1 MWKLV
6 QTGLSVVA
14 GTAEPEYG
22 PDSIHPV
29 GYDLKENEPIYS
41 GLTEKDMCYISPSHT
56 NVETQTFYF
65 NDEIYYGFA
74 QIIHSNVI
82 PLTTTAQFTFKIYNK
97 KTPQDYI
104 WTSTK
109 LDNFRTDGTNFHA
122 DNLDI
127 ILDLTTMTYEI
138 KSFVN
143 KETLVDLKF
152 KRLGDGIKF
161 GKDGTTYYGTDIN
174 EPWGSMRHI
183 FWPRCVIEGTVTLTR
198 HKSHN
203 NDTYEQS
210 MEPSNSTESQT
221 QDDDNKTLRNGKEEK
236 EFRKIHHL
244 LSNAGRKTLGKLN
257 NLSHGNGSSSS
268 VNTIESTNSSI
279 DNNNSIFSIFNSKE
293 KSKTLKFNGLGMYV
307 MALQGMKPHHAA
319 ATWNF
324 LNYNSDNYSVVIMEF
339 TTPKSYHYTK
349 VSVGMVVNAKG
360 EVISASMNDDNKTI
374 HLDSE
379 IDEIGWPIP
388 HKIEFILN
396 GENSKNEKIS
406 TKCYGDLIKL
416 SERVDVMAEI
426 PQFVKNIVSG
436 VAGTKPYIYQF
447 SNEFN
452 LEINLPNGEVI
463 KETGLGYNEAT
474 FISAI
479 KKD

>member
-29 GYDLKENEPIYS
+29 GYDLKENEQFYS
-41 GLTEKDMCYISPSHT
+41 GLTEKDMCYISPNHT

-109 LDNFRTDGTNFHA
+109 LDNFKTNGTNFHA

-127 ILDLTTMTYEI
+127 ILDLNTMTYEI

-183 FWPRCVIEGTVTLTR
+183 FWPRCEIEGTVTLTR
-198 HKSHN
+198 HKYNQS
-203 NDTYEQS
+203 NDNL
-210 MEPSNSTESQT
+210 SNESP
-221 QDDDNKTLRNGKEEK
+221 DDDKILRNGKEEK
-236 EFRKIHHL
+236 QFRKIHNL

-257 NLSHGNGSSSS
+257 NLNHSNGSSSS
-268 VNTIESTNSSI
+268 IDSTNSSI

-293 KSKTLKFNGLGMYV
+293 ESKTLNFNGLGMYV

-324 LNYNSDNYSVVIMEF
+324 LNYNSKNYSVVIMEF
-339 TTPKSYHYTK
+339 TTPKSYNNTK
-349 VSVGMVVNAKG
+349 VSVGMVVNSKG
-360 EVISASMNDDNKTI
+360 EIISASMNNQNKTI

-396 GENSKNEKIS
+396 GLNNKNEKIL

-452 LEINLPNGEVI
+452 LEINLPSGEII

-479 KKD
+479 QQQD